1 MQPWTARAEGTVRH
15 PADTRRTR
23 PETRT
28 SERMADPARDLPKD
42 LAMAY
47 PARRLEA
54 QKRVALDS
62 DRSAAIDHSL
72 ELLPKTLN

>member
-42 LAMAY
+42 LAMAD
-47 PARRLEA
+47 PARRPEA
-54 QKRVALDS
+54 RQRVAFDS
-62 DRSAAIDHSL
+62 DRSTAIDHSL
-72 ELLPKTLN
+72 EMYPKP